1 MVLSFNT
8 IGFDNINLDEDN
20 INDDN
25 TTNIV
30 LVTLFPC
37 RIDLK

>member
-8 IGFDNINLDEDN
+8 IGFDNINLDENN

-30 LVTLFPC
+30 LVTLFPW
-37 RIDLK
+37 